1 MSNFLFIS
9 DLDNTLIGDDQ
20 SLENLN
26 QKLQQ
31 SREKNGTQIVYATGR
46 SLFLYQQLTQQKPL
60 LSPDAL
66 IASVGTEIYLNPETE
81 TMDQDWENYLSQ
93 NWHPNKI
100 LEITKDFSEL
110 IPQPEFEQGQFKISF
125 NLSLQAL
132 QDIVTSL
139 KQALNEANLDVKLI
153 YSGGKDLDII
163 PQEADKGLAVQFLQ
177 RKLNRSDENTIV
189 CGDSGNDIA
198 LFDTGNPKG
207 ILVGNAQAELKQW
220 YQNNATE
227 YRYLAEQHY
236 AAGIIEGLEYF
247 NLIA

>member
-1 MSNFLFIS
+1 MSKFLFIS

-26 QKLQQ
+26 QKLQRI
-31 SREKNGTQIVYATGR
+31 REKKGIEIVYATGR
-46 SLFLYQQLTQQKPL
+46 SLFLYQQLSQQKPL

-81 TMDQDWENYLSQ
+81 AMDQDWENYLSQ
-93 NWHPNKI
+93 NWYPNKI
-100 LEITKDFSEL
+100 LEITKEFSEL
-110 IPQPEFEQGQFKISF
+110 IPQPDFEQGQFKVSF
-125 NLSLQAL
+125 NLSSQAL
-132 QDIVTSL
+132 QDIVNPL
-139 KQALNEANLDVKLI
+139 KQAFKEANLDVKLI
-153 YSGGKDLDII
+153 YSGEKDLDII
-163 PQEADKGLAVQFLQ
+163 PQKADKGLAVQFLQ
-177 RKLNRSDENTIV
+177 RKFKISDEKTIV

-198 LFDTGNPKG
+198 LFETGNPKG

-227 YRYLAEQHY
+227 SHYLAQENY

-247 NLIA
+247 KLIE